1 MYQKTTLD
9 NGIRVVTANMPHARS
24 ISASIFLA
32 TGSRYENK
40 TNMGISHFL
49 EHILFKGTARR
60 PTSRELSEAIEGV
73 GGILNGET
81 DKELTVYWCKV
92 ARPHFPIALDV
103 LTDMIQH
110 SKFDATE
117 IDKERQVIIEEI
129 NRSKDSPAQQ
139 VDQITDEILWPHHP
153 LGEDIAGN
161 RETVSHMTRDNMIDY
176 LSRQYAPSNAVFAI
190 AGDIEHEETVEA
202 IIKST
207 VDWKSISHP
216 DTYLPYNPQLNPRL
230 RIEKRDTEQVHLC
243 LALPGV
249 SFFDP
254 RRYHLDL
261 LNVVLG
267 GGMSSRL
274 FVEIRDKLGLA
285 YALYSYI
292 DHYLD
297 SGAVIVYAGVELKNL
312 EIAIN
317 AILEQLVRLKNEL
330 IPDAEL
336 TKAKEL
342 SKGRILL
349 RMEDSHAVAGWIGG
363 QETLTGKIL
372 SDEEVV
378 TIIDSITAEDIRNA
392 ASGLLTADSL
402 RLAVVGPVSDGE
414 KLERLLKL

>member
-9 NGIRVVTANMPHARS
+9 NSIRIVTANMPHARS
-24 ISASIFLA
+24 VSTSIFLA
-32 TGSRYENK
+32 TGSRYENRAE
-40 TNMGISHFL
+40 MGISHFL
-49 EHILFKGTARR
+49 EHILFKGTEKR
-60 PTSRELSEAIEGV
+60 PTSRELSEAVEGV

-103 LTDMIQH
+103 LTDMIMH
-110 SKFDATE
+110 SKFDPTE

-139 VDQITDEILWPHHP
+139 VDQITDEILWPGHP

-161 RETVSHMTRDNMIDY
+161 RETVSSMTKQNMLDY
-176 LSRQYAPSNAVFAI
+176 ISRQYAPSNAVFAI
-190 AGDIEHEETVEA
+190 AGDIQHEEMAEA
-202 IIKST
+202 VSKST
-207 VDWKSISHP
+207 QDWKSPGRPIA
-216 DTYLPYNPQLNPRL
+216 YLPYMVQPNPRF

-243 LALPGV
+243 LAIPGV

-254 RRYHLDL
+254 RRYSLDL

-285 YALYSYI
+285 YALYSYV

-297 SGAVIVYAGVELKNL
+297 SGAIIVYAGVELKNL

-317 AILEQLVRLKNEL
+317 AILEQLVRLKQE
-330 IPDAEL
+330 PVPETEL

-378 TIIDSITAEDIRNA
+378 AIIDSISAADIQKA
-392 ASGLLTADSL
+392 ADELLTTENL
-402 RLAVVGPVSDGE
+402 RLAVVGPVDDGE
-414 KLERLLKL
+414 KLEKLLKI